1 MEERL
6 LKIEEERVKAEQQKK
21 KQQEAL
27 RNAASLQC
35 MQDKIKTDQE
45 KKAQT
50 IKVRTRSDSYEAP
63 HEPFSYFHTVCI

>member
-6 LKIEEERVKAEQQKK
+6 LKIEERVKAEQQKK

-35 MQDKIKTDQE
+35 MQDKIKIDQE
-45 KKAQT
+45 KRK
-50 IKVRTRSDSYEAP
+50 YED
-63 HEPFSYFHTVCI
+63 